1 MCTFCLILLP
11 DVENE
16 EFNSL
21 FSFDS
26 KEKQQTLDEPSITTP
41 TCVHLR
47 VSSEQ
52 TISQNSDLLLPTTAI
67 QKHSILSDD
76 TSQINGNLLISLID
90 TYNSYF
96 CFISRCLSQCIT
108 SNKKFSFKNTFI
120 NFKISTIDVNTS
132 FQDKNSI
139 WYSYD

>member
-52 TISQNSDLLLPTTAI
+52 TISENSDPTTAI
-67 QKHSILSDD
+67 RKHSKLSDD

-90 TYNSYF
+90 TYNS
-96 CFISRCLSQCIT
+96 FISRCL
-108 SNKKFSFKNTFI
+108 
-120 NFKISTIDVNTS
+120 
-132 FQDKNSI
+132 
-139 WYSYD
+139 